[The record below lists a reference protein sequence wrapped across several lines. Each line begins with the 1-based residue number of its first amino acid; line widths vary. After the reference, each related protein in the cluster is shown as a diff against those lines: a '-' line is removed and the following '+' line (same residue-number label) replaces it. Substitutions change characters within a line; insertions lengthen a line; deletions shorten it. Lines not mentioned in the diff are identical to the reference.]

1 MKVLVLGAVSETGR
15 AVVEKALAAGHQVT
29 AAVPRGGQLTPGHER
44 LTVLVGDP
52 ADQSFVDTVV
62 RGQEAVVSVVG
73 VNSRRPTT
81 VYSET
86 AANVV
91 AALEKAVEQAKPG
104 RVVCLSSSEVD
115 ADGPGLSLFHRTYR
129 KLIIH
134 RRYRNLLNDMSR
146 MEDELRR
153 SDLDWTVLRPARLR
167 HGPST
172 GRYRT
177 AIGARVP
184 DGRALFTGD
193 LGHYLATRL
202 DDRATYRNV
211 VELAY

>member
-1 MKVLVLGAVSETGR
+1 MLGAASETGR

-29 AAVPRGGQLTPGHER
+29 AAVPRGGQLRPGHER
-44 LTVLVGDP
+44 LAVLVGDVT
-52 ADQSFVDTVV
+52 DQSFVDDAV
-62 RGQEAVVSVVG
+62 RGQDAVVSVVRAKT
-73 VNSRRPTT
+73 RRPTT
-81 VYSET
+81 VYSEV
-86 AANVV
+86 AANIV
-91 AALEKAVEQAKPG
+91 AALEKATENAEPG

-115 ADGPGLSLFHRTYR
+115 ADGPGLSLVRRIYR
-129 KLIIH
+129 KLVIH
-134 RRYRNLLNDMSR
+134 RRYRNVLNDMSR

-167 HGPST
+167 HGPAT

-184 DGRALFTGD
+184 DGRALFSTGD

-202 DDRATYRNV
+202 DDPATYRNV